1 VHFREGIRSGES
13 RTGAAARHRRRATG
27 LGVDAA
33 ELYAL
38 FATPVDPDT
47 TARLRLGLSV
57 DDVAAIAD
65 VRDGAVR
72 FVRLARKTGLAFP
85 DLDLL
90 LRSCCGGTLDRAAL
104 RTVAALLAIGRGAD
118 LPIDVACSLV
128 APLDTAGLDGT
139 GTTSTPFDRTDTS
152 ADLSLLHRVSR
163 LVTPERP
170 HGLPRAGT
178 FAPTGPGGG
187 SVRRLP

>member
-1 VHFREGIRSGES
+1 MRICCWHNSEMDR
-13 RTGAAARHRRRATG
+13 
-27 LGVDAA
+27 GV
-33 ELYAL
+33 
-38 FATPVDPDT
+38 
-47 TARLRLGLSV
+47 
-57 DDVAAIAD
+57 
-65 VRDGAVR
+65 VRDRAVR

-90 LRSCCGGTLDRAAL
+90 LRSCCGGALDRAAL

-163 LVTPERP
+163 LVTPDVLTASRVQGPSPLPGQGVDQSGFWRDEFGIAALFP
-170 HGLPRAGT
+170 VGLELSRASIV
-178 FAPTGPGGG
+178 AAITGDEA
-187 SVRRLP
+187 R